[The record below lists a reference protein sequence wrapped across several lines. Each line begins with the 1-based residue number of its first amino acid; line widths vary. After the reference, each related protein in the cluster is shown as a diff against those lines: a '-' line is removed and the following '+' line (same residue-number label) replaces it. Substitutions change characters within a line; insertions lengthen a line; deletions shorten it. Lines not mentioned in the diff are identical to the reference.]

1 MSTISTA
8 LVSNSS
14 QALSHA
20 TPSRIV
26 QNTPTPG
33 TTPSTP
39 LAKVAEPTPSPGT
52 FRHPRLTEIISR
64 QHRTT
69 FDERNI
75 RSATINAGVLVL
87 SFIFSHDIHS
97 TITSLFSFLHLITN
111 STSATITFITISL
124 LRLLFIVNTV
134 FSLRPILPYFSDND
148 NINDIPLTPSQR
160 SLLGLPPSTS
170 KTPIPLS
177 TTSSPTFGTSGY
189 VTPPRYQR
197 QFSSGSSSS
206 TPSTNKQDISTDRR
220 SISANYSTSPLST
233 SRYTLGFS
241 PSPSAPQTQPY
252 ARRTASG
259 SPFSPT
265 ASPLFKKAIRQK
277 HQYST
282 SQDLEFSVSARSS
295 IGPLDRSYNGAD
307 SKFGRSSLSTG
318 LGLARSQSVKE
329 RGTKGQDGQKQ
340 ENRRAAESPIAQKGV
355 NYKWLYDKGFSG
367 PGPGMGSASAS
378 ARGQGMA
385 KSESMQF

>member
-20 TPSRIV
+20 TASKTV

-33 TTPSTP
+33 TAPSTP
-39 LAKVAEPTPSPGT
+39 LAKVEEPTPSPGT

-87 SFIFSHDIHS
+87 SFIFSQDIRS
-97 TITSLFSFLHLITN
+97 TITSIFSFLHLITH
-111 STSATITFITISL
+111 STSATITFVTISL
-124 LRLLFIVNTV
+124 LRLLFIVNT
-134 FSLRPILPYFSDND
+134 FISLRPILPYFSDND

-160 SLLGLPPSTS
+160 ALLGLPPSTS
-170 KTPIPLS
+170 KPPTPLS

-206 TPSTNKQDISTDRR
+206 TPSTNKQDITTDRR
-220 SISANYSTSPLST
+220 SISVNYSTSPLST

-265 ASPLFKKAIRQK
+265 ASPLFQKAIRQK

-282 SQDLEFSVSARSS
+282 SQDLDLFVSARSS

-307 SKFGRSSLSTG
+307 SRFGRSNLSTG

-329 RGTKGQDGQKQ
+329 GGQEDRMGRSRRTG
-340 ENRRAAESPIAQKGV
+340 RRARV
-355 NYKWLYDKGFSG
+355 RLRR
-367 PGPGMGSASAS
+367 
-378 ARGQGMA
+378 RG
-385 KSESMQF
+385 